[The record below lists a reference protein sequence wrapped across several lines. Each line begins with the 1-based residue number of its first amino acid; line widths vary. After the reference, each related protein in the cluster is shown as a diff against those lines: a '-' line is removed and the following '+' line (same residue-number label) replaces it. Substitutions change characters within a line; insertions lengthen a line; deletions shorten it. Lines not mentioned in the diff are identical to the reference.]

1 MGLLT
6 FLDTTI
12 DKVFAA
18 LKSTSKNFARLLI
31 VDISPL
37 RITNTINLDRLRRD
51 ELMHQYL

>member
-18 LKSTSKNFARLLI
+18 LKSTSQNFNQLLI

-37 RITNTINLDRLRRD
+37 KILAAD
-51 ELMHQYL
+51 